1 MQPFKASR
9 SLYEAYLEATS
20 VRHSALSLSEI
31 APLAISHDSISR
43 LLRTKKYT
51 PSQLF
56 QQAKDQIELD
66 EKHLLIVDDT
76 VLNKSRSEYI
86 ELVQR
91 QYSGNQH
98 RVIKGIGLVNMLYFN
113 QAKKTYCPIDF
124 KIYANKEDG
133 YSKNDH
139 FRKMLKQAH
148 RRGCS
153 PKSVVMD
160 CWYANTK
167 NFQCIDSLGWK
178 FTAPLKTN
186 RIVNKKVKI
195 TSLTIPDHGLKVHL
209 RGYGKVMLFR
219 FESTNRHTEY
229 IVTNDFSLSREEVR
243 TMIHSRWSIEVYHR
257 ELKSTCG
264 IERCQALTGRS
275 QRNHIF
281 MSISVWLKRN
291 RIRSTTG
298 KSPYWQQ
305 WEVIRGAI
313 ASKIVQIMTDE
324 MEDKKAA

>member
-51 PSQLF
+51 PSRLF

-91 QYSGNQH
+91 QYSGHQH

-139 FRKMLKQAH
+139 FRQMLKQAH

-167 NFQCIDSLGWK
+167 NF
-178 FTAPLKTN
+178 
-186 RIVNKKVKI
+186 
-195 TSLTIPDHGLKVHL
+195 
-209 RGYGKVMLFR
+209 
-219 FESTNRHTEY
+219 
-229 IVTNDFSLSREEVR
+229 
-243 TMIHSRWSIEVYHR
+243 
-257 ELKSTCG
+257 
-264 IERCQALTGRS
+264 
-275 QRNHIF
+275 RN
-281 MSISVWLKRN
+281 
-291 RIRSTTG
+291 
-298 KSPYWQQ
+298 
-305 WEVIRGAI
+305 
-313 ASKIVQIMTDE
+313 
-324 MEDKKAA
+324 